1 MMKMILTFIALVT
14 VNSALFA
21 YTAAVSDSS
30 FTIDKT
36 IPSYLEVA
44 DRGIA
49 LLPSWNNSCNDN
61 NNVLR
66 ELLKLNNETTTTL
79 VDTLS
84 DAAGGL
90 IRKTEDGNIPE
101 AGSATDDCAAP
112 RLFSKPW
119 TLDVTNALTGRKAF
133 SKEMDEPTFL
143 LHTDGWAPGVYVVR
157 ALVGDESLAGKITVK

>member
-1 MMKMILTFIALVT
+1 MKMILTFIVLVT

-44 DRGIA
+44 DRGIV

-84 DAAGGL
+84 DAAGGFHESYREYYRGIL
-90 IRKTEDGNIPE
+90 VDGTRYTIP
-101 AGSATDDCAAP
+101 
-112 RLFSKPW
+112 
-119 TLDVTNALTGRKAF
+119 TNRC
-133 SKEMDEPTFL
+133 
-143 LHTDGWAPGVYVVR
+143 
-157 ALVGDESLAGKITVK
+157 

>member
-1 MMKMILTFIALVT
+1 MILTFIVLVT

-30 FTIDKT
+30 FTIDKS

-44 DRGIA
+44 VRGIA

-84 DAAGGL
+84 DAAGGFHAE
-90 IRKTEDGNIPE
+90 KQ
-101 AGSATDDCAAP
+101 
-112 RLFSKPW
+112 
-119 TLDVTNALTGRKAF
+119 
-133 SKEMDEPTFL
+133 
-143 LHTDGWAPGVYVVR
+143 
-157 ALVGDESLAGKITVK
+157 